1 MYAIDE
7 QTYLQK
13 ALRSSIDGGSYNDF
27 TTMFWILKY
36 LQHSIYV
43 WNKNNGQV
51 MVKGGDQ

>member
-43 WNKNNGQV
+43 WNKNNGRV
-51 MVKGGDQ
+51 MVKERDQ

>member
-13 ALRSSIDGGSYNDF
+13 TFKSSIDGGSYNDF
-27 TTMFWILKY
+27 TIMFWKKY

-43 WNKNNGQV
+43 WNKNNGRV